1 MSAEGIAQIVA
12 AAGRAAVP
20 RKELLGFAEDAAK
33 MGVAFDSTA
42 EEAGTTMA
50 KWRTAFELPQSGVV
64 ALADQINALTNSFGG
79 DVGAVTDMVTR
90 IGPLGKVGGLA
101 ASQIAAMSQVLSS
114 VGVESEVGATG
125 IKHDARAHQA
135 RRRPDRSAMPSNRW
149 ASMPGRSPRTCS
161 ATRAA
166 RSPM

>member
-1 MSAEGIAQIVA
+1 VA

-79 DVGAVTDMVTR
+79 DVGAVTWSR
-90 IGPLGKVGGLA
+90 G
-101 ASQIAAMSQVLSS
+101 S
-114 VGVESEVGATG
+114 
-125 IKHDARAHQA
+125 ARWA
-135 RRRPDRSAMPSNRW
+135 RSAGWPPR
-149 ASMPGRSPRTCS
+149 RSR
-161 ATRAA
+161 R
-166 RSPM
+166 

>member
-50 KWRTAFELPQSGVV
+50 KWRTAFELPQSGWSRWPTRSTRSPT
-64 ALADQINALTNSFGG
+64 AL
-79 DVGAVTDMVTR
+79 
-90 IGPLGKVGGLA
+90 
-101 ASQIAAMSQVLSS
+101 AAMS
-114 VGVESEVGATG
+114 
-125 IKHDARAHQA
+125 ARPTWSRGSA
-135 RRRPDRSAMPSNRW
+135 RWARSAGWPPR
-149 ASMPGRSPRTCS
+149 RSR
-161 ATRAA
+161 R
-166 RSPM
+166 

>member
-1 MSAEGIAQIVA
+1 MSDDILEMSTRIPMSAEGIAQIVA

-114 VGVESEVGATG
+114 VGVNPKWAP
-125 IKHDARAHQA
+125 RAS
-135 RRRPDRSAMPSNRW
+135 RP
-149 ASMPGRSPRTCS
+149 
-161 ATRAA
+161 
-166 RSPM
+166 